1 MTFGRFHLLCALAF
15 GASSSLLAQQPGLP
29 PGGYLTGFPV
39 TFSGDKTSHGRPL
52 IADLGLTPGHKQ
64 IIFGTFGHKLYVVN
78 DDGTVATGFPVTLPA
93 DVAGTPTVGDLD
105 GDGEPEI
112 VVGYGSLFETPSPGG
127 VRAYHRNG
135 MLLWERIS
143 EDFNGDMV
151 ADPVLSRPAIGDV
164 DHDGL
169 PEVAWGSLDGHVY
182 LVRGADGVNK
192 TGWPIDVR
200 DTVFSSPT
208 LRDLNGDGK
217 LEVIIGV
224 DAHTDPTGFPGP
236 TLAGG
241 YLHALQYNGTELPGF
256 PYYVDQVI
264 ISSPAVGDID
274 GDGKPEIVFGTG
286 LFYCSGATPCN
297 PPNASHRL
305 YAIRYDGSTQPGWP
319 VSTDGQVF
327 TSPALGDLDGDGI
340 PDVVAT
346 DDNTLPSTT
355 FHVYAFK
362 GNGSPLWKKT
372 PKSFFGVTPNAGD
385 PIVADILGGPEPEV
399 IVPVNTELAV
409 FSATGTQ
416 LTDDGTHAEGAYS
429 FFTQTGLAGGAVAT
443 DGASILVAAVSGTP
457 FPSAT
462 DTQVFVWTPKPAPP
476 GCVGRGDVDNS
487 GTADVADVFFLINYL
502 FAGGPAPSSPCRG
515 DVNANE
521 VVDVNDVFALINY
534 LFAGGPA
541 PPP

>member
-1 MTFGRFHLLCALAF
+1 MSRRRFHLLCALAF
-15 GASSSLLAQQPGLP
+15 GASSGLLAQPGLP
-29 PGGYLTGFPV
+29 PGGYLTGFPA
-39 TFSGDKTSHGRPL
+39 TFAGTKTSHGRPT
-52 IADLGLTPGHKQ
+52 IADLGLVPGHKQ
-64 IIFGTFGHKLYVVN
+64 IIFGTFGHQLYVLN

-93 DVAGTPTVGDLD
+93 DVASTPAVGDLD

-112 VVGYGSLFETPSPGG
+112 VVGYGSVFETPSPGG

-135 MLLWERIS
+135 TLLWERIS
-143 EDFNGDMV
+143 GDFNHDMV
-151 ADPVLSRPAIGDV
+151 PDPVVSRPAIGDV

-169 PEVAWGSLDGHVY
+169 PEVAWGSLDGFLY

-192 TGWPIDVR
+192 PGWPIDVR

-208 LRDLNGDGK
+208 LHDLNGDGK

-224 DAHTDPTGFPGP
+224 DAHTDPTGFPGA

-241 YLHALQYNGTELPGF
+241 YLHAIQYNATELPGF
-256 PYYVDQVI
+256 PYHVDQVI

-274 GDGKPEIVFGTG
+274 DDGKPEIVFGTG
-286 LFYCSGATPCN
+286 LFY
-297 PPNASHRL
+297 PNASHKL
-305 YAIRYDGSTQPGWP
+305 YAVRYDGATEPGWP
-319 VSTDGQVF
+319 VSTEGQVI

-340 PDVVAT
+340 LDVVAT
-346 DDNTLPSTT
+346 DDATAPSTT

-362 GNGSPLWKKT
+362 GNGSLLWKRT
-372 PKSFFGVTPNAGD
+372 PKSFFGNTPNAGD

-399 IVPVNTELAV
+399 IVPTNTELCV
-409 FSATGTQ
+409 FSADGTQ
-416 LTDDGTHAEGAYS
+416 LTDDGTHTLGAYS
-429 FFTQTGLAGGAVAT
+429 FFTQTSLAGGAVAT
-443 DGASILVAAVSGTP
+443 DGASIVVAAVSGTP

-476 GCVGRGDVDNS
+476 GCIGRGDVDNS
-487 GTADVADVFFLINYL
+487 GTLDVNDVFFMINNL
-502 FAGGPAPSSPCRG
+502 FAGGRGPSSPCRS